1 MSTETPT
8 RTASPATDGAPP
20 HATLTGP
27 ASAHP
32 QAERKRTT
40 AMSDLTIRHTTHDD
54 VRALIALQK
63 RIYPDIEPWP
73 AEQVHHQLEV
83 FPHGQVVATVGDQLV
98 GCASSIIVNWDH
110 WSALHTW
117 DSVTAEGSFATH
129 DPTGKTLYG
138 AEVFVDPSIRGRRIG
153 HWLYDARRK
162 ICRALNLKRIIACGR
177 LPGYHK
183 YALEMSA
190 ETYAKRVVWG
200 DIIDPVLNFQLRE
213 GFDFCGVIEGYI
225 PEDRESGSFSSLI
238 VWLNP
243 RFRSSQ
249 PTRIGTTLP
258 LDELPARRGAGS
270 AG

>member
-1 MSTETPT
+1 MSTDTPT
-8 RTASPATDGAPP
+8 STAAPATEGAPP

-32 QAERKRTT
+32 QATGKRTV
-40 AMSDLTIRHTTHDD
+40 MSDLTVRHTTHDD
-54 VRALIALQK
+54 VQALIALQK

-83 FPHGQVVATVGDQLV
+83 FPHGQVVATVGEQLV
-98 GCASSIIVNWDH
+98 GCASSIIVNWDR

-117 DSVTAEGSFATH
+117 DSVTAEGSFNTH

-162 ICRALNLKRIIACGR
+162 ICRSLNLKRIIACGR

-243 RFRSSQ
+243 RFRSTQ
-249 PTRIGTTLP
+249 PTRIGATLP
-258 LDELPARRGAGS
+258 LNEIPVKRGTGTAG
-270 AG
+270 